1 MVSEEYVWQM
11 AWQRA
16 LGLALLQM
24 LIPVLLGYAGLTIAF
39 FRRRELAP
47 AILCTFCAVLCPA
60 LPVGVL
66 IALAFGWL
74 HAARWGM
81 RPFMALWTVLVVL
94 VFLDWVAAAAFRDLD
109 GATLQ
114 RLFGVLS

>member
-1 MVSEEYVWQM
+1 MSPDEYVWEL
-11 AWQRA
+11 AWRRA
-16 LGLALLQM
+16 LGLALLQL

-47 AILCTFCAVLCPA
+47 GILCVCCAVLCPG
-60 LPVGVL
+60 LPVGLL

-81 RPFMALWTVLVVL
+81 RPFMALWTVLVAIAC
-94 VFLDWVAAAAFRDLD
+94 LDVVAVAALRDLD

-114 RLFGVLS
+114 RLFGGQ